1 MTDVDPAIRIEGLR
15 VRYGDVVAL
24 ERLDLTLPRGCVGLL
39 GRNGAGKSTALKS
52 ILGFVRPEAGSIAI
66 YGVRPGRDTR
76 RRIGYMPER
85 DAWFPGLSGYRAVT
99 LAGELSGLARRDA
112 MTRAHEVLHY
122 AGIGEARYR
131 PVESYSTGMRQRV
144 KLAQA
149 LVHDPPLLF
158 LDEPTNGLDPKG
170 RAEMLGL
177 IADLTANHGK
187 DVILST
193 HILRDAE
200 AVVDWVA
207 IVERGQLVTAGDVD
221 TLVTPSGGTFSAH
234 ITGDAPVINAAL
246 AAAGVRGT
254 LDPDGTGSL
263 TLPED
268 ADPSLVFAI
277 AHDAGSVV
285 ERLVPLRVGL
295 EDAFFAR
302 IDAVER
308 TS

>member
-1 MTDVDPAIRIEGLR
+1 MTDADPAIRIEGLR
-15 VRYGDVVAL
+15 VCYGDLVAL
-24 ERLDLTLPRGCVGLL
+24 ERLDLAIPRGCVGLL

-52 ILGFVRPEAGSIAI
+52 ILGFVRPASGSIAI
-66 YGVRPGRDTR
+66 YGARPGRDTR

-170 RAEMLGL
+170 RAEMLDL

-187 DVILST
+187 DVVLST

-207 IVERGQLVTAGDVD
+207 IVERGRLVTAGDVES
-221 TLVTPSGGTFSAH
+221 LVTPSGGTFSAH
-234 ITGDAPVINAAL
+234 VSGDPDAINAAL
-246 AAAGVRGT
+246 AAIGVRGA
-254 LDPDGTGSL
+254 LDAEGRGAL
-263 TLPED
+263 TLPESAD
-268 ADPSLVFAI
+268 ASAVFAV
-277 AHDAGSVV
+277 AHEVGGVV
-285 ERLVPLRVGL
+285 ERLAPLRVGL

-302 IDAVER
+302 IDAAGR
-308 TS
+308 PA